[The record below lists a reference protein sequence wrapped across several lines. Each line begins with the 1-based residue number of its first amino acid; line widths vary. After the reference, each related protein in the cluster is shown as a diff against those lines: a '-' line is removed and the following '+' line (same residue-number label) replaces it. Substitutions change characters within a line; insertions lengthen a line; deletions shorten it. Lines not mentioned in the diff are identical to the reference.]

1 MDSTSLRRCITNLK
15 YVTAVDCCNGCRQ
28 RANCRRLHDG
38 YTSSARTVDLTEVG
52 AETHLLE
59 TGRGLVL
66 QPRGEGTDS
75 AALTMAVPRLCSAVN
90 FSWLLEQGARSLV
103 KLGLRDDRLFGRC
116 NRHVSPRSVAGLPGH
131 APVAAAASFALAPTR
146 SS

>member
-1 MDSTSLRRCITNLK
+1 MDSTSLRRFITNLK

-59 TGRGLVL
+59 TGR
-66 QPRGEGTDS
+66 
-75 AALTMAVPRLCSAVN
+75 
-90 FSWLLEQGARSLV
+90 FWLLQSTVASPVTDQKGFVLLV
-103 KLGLRDDRLFGRC
+103 I
-116 NRHVSPRSVAGLPGH
+116 
-131 APVAAAASFALAPTR
+131 
-146 SS
+146 